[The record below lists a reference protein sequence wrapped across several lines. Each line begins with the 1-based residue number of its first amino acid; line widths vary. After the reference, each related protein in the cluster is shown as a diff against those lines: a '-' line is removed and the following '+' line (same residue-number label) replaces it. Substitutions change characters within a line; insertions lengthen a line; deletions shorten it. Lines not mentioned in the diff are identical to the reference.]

1 MTEVQMRKYG
11 RYFWPPDDPEGV
23 SLPGVTMITGKL
35 DKSGALSGSAAKIT
49 ATYAVENMLGWENL
63 PQEDAIKLIK
73 SQYRDEWNGKASRGS
88 KAHSAIADWMVA
100 EKAGD
105 DAPEVADIEMVPFIA
120 GAAQFVMD
128 NVKKIGAVEA
138 TVFNLTYKYAG
149 TFDALCQLTD
159 DTYAIVDWKT
169 GGIYEEAS
177 LQLAAYAHA
186 EFIGRPDGTQIA
198 LDREITKGIAV
209 QVPGDGTY
217 TAYITEFACGGKCEP
232 RKECAPFRGFV
243 GLRGVQKWEDLTKS
257 KTWVEK
263 RKGAAEPEDDAA

>member
-1 MTEVQMRKYG
+1 
-11 RYFWPPDDPEGV
+11 
-23 SLPGVTMITGKL
+23 
-35 DKSGALSGSAAKIT
+35 
-49 ATYAVENMLGWENL
+49 
-63 PQEDAIKLIK
+63 
-73 SQYRDEWNGKASRGS
+73 
-88 KAHSAIADWMVA
+88 MVA

-105 DAPEVADIEMVPFIA
+105 DAPEVADIDMVPFIA
-120 GAAQFVMD
+120 GAAAFVMD

-209 QVPGDGTY
+209 QVPDDGTY
-217 TAYITEFACGGKCEP
+217 TAYITEFDCGGKCEP